1 LQNMQGTPVMSY
13 VKFLYPGMWV
23 MRKMRFGSKLAIV
36 FLVAFVP
43 LLYIVW
49 QQISRTLSDTQVTRA
64 EVYGVRVVEH
74 ATDLIRV
81 LQAHRG
87 QTNMLLL
94 GNAAALGGRDQARGK
109 LAEGRKQL
117 EHLLD
122 DKQGANAPPEWVS
135 LRGRLDTLI
144 NDLEG
149 KDAPQAFGLHTA
161 LVEDFTRFVYG
172 VADKSGLLY
181 DPDPQ
186 IYLLMDMSVS
196 RLIPLREQIGRL
208 RGSGAGFLSKPVLTD
223 DATGRVT
230 VLANVLSAWAR
241 DVAYSQNL
249 LSGLGFKDA
258 SGDAAQS
265 AVTTFVN
272 LTKERF
278 KPGAPSGN
286 SDAYFSAGTQAI
298 DAIGEYHKAV
308 NHALVTHLHE
318 REKSLKHSL
327 YLLIVGSIIATV
339 LLMYLILS
347 FNLSFLSD
355 LRQVL
360 RFMEE
365 TASGNLRHEVR
376 IRGVDELSDMSHAMD
391 VMVNNISVMV
401 ASVRSNS
408 ALVANSGDVLVTG
421 NRSLSDRTEQ
431 QAANLEETTASVQ
444 ELASTVQANAQAS
457 LESDRAA
464 QGVRATAEEGAAGMN
479 QAIESIEA
487 IEASTRRMDEIV
499 GVIDGLAFQT
509 NILALN
515 AAVEAARAGESG
527 RGFAVVAAE
536 VRSLA
541 QRSAASA
548 KEIRQ
553 LITASTAQVA
563 VGVLQIRG
571 AAKNITAIADGVRS
585 VAGNMSLIS
594 ASSAEQSTSLAEIT
608 TAIRQLDQ
616 ITQQNASMV
625 EQAVNQASELQ
636 VRASVLADAV
646 SVFKLQQGSADEAR
660 ELVDRALELRQ
671 RSGGRDAFIR
681 EVTAKHSG
689 LFDRDMYV
697 FVLDHSGKYLAF
709 AGNQA
714 KVGTRVQ
721 DVAGIDGNALMQS
734 ILNQAEASPGWV
746 EYEISNP
753 LTGQVQTKMSY
764 VLKVDDVYVGCGVYK
779 SLMAKV

>member
-1 LQNMQGTPVMSY
+1 MSF
-13 VKFLYPGMWV
+13 VKFLYPGMWG

-36 FLVAFVP
+36 FVVALVP
-43 LLYIVW
+43 LLFSVW
-49 QQISRTLSDTQVTRA
+49 QLISRTVSDAQITRA
-64 EVYGVRVVEH
+64 EVVGVGIVEH
-74 ATDLIRV
+74 TTDVIRN

-87 QTNMLLL
+87 QTNMVLL
-94 GNAAALGGRDQARGK
+94 GNSAAQSTRDQAR
-109 LAEGRKQL
+109 AQL
-117 EHLLD
+117 GETTRELSRLMGD
-122 DKQGANAPPEWVS
+122 MQGLEAPPEWKEIQ
-135 LRGRLDTLI
+135 GRLEALVK
-144 NDLEG
+144 DLDG
-149 KDAPQAFGLHTA
+149 KDAPQAFSLHTV
-161 LVEDFTRFVYG
+161 LVEDLTRFVYG

-186 IYLLMDMSVS
+186 TYLLMDMSVS

-208 RGSGAGFLSKPVLTD
+208 RGTGAGLLSKPELSE
-223 DATGRVT
+223 DAIGRVNL
-230 VLANVLSAWAR
+230 LAGALSSWAR
-241 DVAYSQNL
+241 DVAYSQKIL
-249 LSGLGFKDA
+249 AEGGFKEA
-258 SGDAAQS
+258 SGDAAQA
-265 AVTTFVN
+265 AVATFVA
-272 LTKERF
+272 LSRERF
-278 KPGAPSGN
+278 KAGAPSGQ
-286 SDAYFSAGTQAI
+286 SDAYFAAGTQAI

-308 NHALVTHLHE
+308 NKAMVALLNE
-318 REKSLKHSL
+318 RESGLNRRL
-327 YLLIVGSIIATV
+327 YLLVAGSVIATV
-339 LLMYLILS
+339 LLIYLMLS

-365 TASGNLRHEVR
+365 TASGNLRHQVR

-408 ALVANSGDVLVTG
+408 ALVANSGDALVLG

-431 QAANLEETTASVQ
+431 QAANLEETSASVQ
-444 ELASTVQANAQAS
+444 ELASTVQDNANAAQ
-457 LESDRAA
+457 ESDRAA
-464 QGVRATAEEGAAGMN
+464 QGVRATAEQGASGMN
-479 QAIESIEA
+479 LAIESIEA

-563 VGVLQIRG
+563 AGVQQIRTAG
-571 AAKNITAIADGVRS
+571 KNISAIADGVRG

-594 ASSAEQSTSLAEIT
+594 ASSAEQSASLAEIT

-625 EQAVNQASELQ
+625 EQAVNQATALQ
-636 VRASVLADAV
+636 NRASVLADAV
-646 SVFKLQQGSADEAR
+646 AVFKLQQGSADEAR
-660 ELVDRALELRQ
+660 ELVDRAVQLR
-671 RSGGRDAFIR
+671 RTSGSRDSFIR
-681 EVTAKHSG
+681 EVTAPHAQLS
-689 LFDRDMYV
+689 DRDMYV
-697 FVLDHSGKYLAF
+697 FVLDRAGQYLAF
-709 AGNQA
+709 AGNPA

-721 DVAGIDGNALMQS
+721 DVAGIDGNALMDS
-734 ILNQAEASPGWV
+734 IIGQADAGPGWV
-746 EYEISNP
+746 EYDIANP
-753 LTGQVQTKMSY
+753 LSGQVQTKMSY
-764 VLKVDDVYVGCGVYK
+764 VLKLDDVYVGCGVYK
-779 SLMAKV
+779 ALMAAV